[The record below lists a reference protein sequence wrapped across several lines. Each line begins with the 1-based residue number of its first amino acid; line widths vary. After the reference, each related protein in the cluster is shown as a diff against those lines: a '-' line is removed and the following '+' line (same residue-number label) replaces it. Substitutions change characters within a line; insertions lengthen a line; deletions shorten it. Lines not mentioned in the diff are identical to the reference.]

1 MIAKGSKKERHGPSG
16 GDKPEPAHLPPPRLG
31 NSEETGRPLF
41 PPARPGASAQPPAAR
56 EPDVSGATAAHA
68 TLSSLASSRRSL
80 ASACRPAGP
89 SPCRPAPARG
99 GPRRPLPSSGVGWGA
114 RPAPQ
119 LRAPARPLS
128 SARVCARRP
137 PTAIPLPIVSGR
149 PPRAPERSPSP
160 APLPGPPLP
169 AHPSSSPRP
178 GAW

>member
-1 MIAKGSKKERHGPSG
+1 MIAKGSEKERHGPSG

-31 NSEETGRPLF
+31 NSEETGRPPF
-41 PPARPGASAQPPAAR
+41 PARPGASAQPPAAR

-119 LRAPARPLS
+119 LRAPARPPALLS
-128 SARVCARRP
+128 AGVCA
-137 PTAIPLPIVSGR
+137 
-149 PPRAPERSPSP
+149 
-160 APLPGPPLP
+160 
-169 AHPSSSPRP
+169 PSSHRDPPPHCFRATATSP
-178 GAW
+178 GA